1 MEIWCGKILTIYMKW
16 YNIIWN
22 YSIVSYKYMFKC
34 LQHKQNTVQF
44 SSSYI
49 WFIFMIDIHQTTL
62 QSCFKILVQV
72 SSVAQSY
79 LCDLMNLSTPG
90 LPVHYQL
97 PESTQTHVHWDGNA
111 IQPSHLLSSP
121 LPPAFNLSQHQGLY
135 KWVCSSHEMAK
146 VLEFQLQ
153 HQFFQWTSRTDLL

>member
-1 MEIWCGKILTIYMKW
+1 MERSRNFNRACNFGTDQIFTLKISNSCDKMSGSL
-16 YNIIWN
+16 
-22 YSIVSYKYMFKC
+22 YSNFWFKFK
-34 LQHKQNTVQF
+34 LIFTFGLLITHSVQF
-44 SSSYI
+44 SSVTQLCPI
-49 WFIFMIDIHQTTL
+49 
-62 QSCFKILVQV
+62 
-72 SSVAQSY
+72 
-79 LCDLMNLSTPG
+79 LCDPMDCSTPG

-97 PESTQTHVHWDGNA
+97 PESIQTHVRWDGNA

-153 HQFFQWTSRTDLL
+153 HQSFQWTSRTDLL